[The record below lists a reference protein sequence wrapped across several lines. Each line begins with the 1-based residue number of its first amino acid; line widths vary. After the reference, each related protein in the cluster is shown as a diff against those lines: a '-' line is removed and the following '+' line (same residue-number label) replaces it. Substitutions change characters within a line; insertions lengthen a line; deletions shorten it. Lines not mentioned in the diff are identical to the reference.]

1 MERGYQANVTLGLFR
16 GGRDAAEKLRDEQLS
31 GEAMRLLLD
40 CLLQIAILELRAF
53 PNIPP
58 VYKSG
63 VKYRVR
69 RSPCGEDAWRDPLSC
84 LEERIADCKD
94 LACWRAAE
102 LIVRLGIMAKP
113 VFIRQ
118 ERPGDGPL
126 YHILVEMP
134 DGSYEDPSIILGMTA
149 AG

>member
-1 MERGYQANVTLGLFR
+1 MERGYQANITLGLFR
-16 GGRDAAEKLRDEQLS
+16 GGATDAERARDEELS
-31 GEAMRLLLD
+31 GQAMRLLLD
-40 CLLQIAILELRAF
+40 CLLAIDILELRAF
-53 PNIPP
+53 PDIPP
-58 VYKSG
+58 VYKSR

-69 RSPCGEDAWRDPLSC
+69 RSPCGEDAWRDVLSC
-84 LEERIADCKD
+84 IEERIADCKD

-102 LIVRLGIMAKP
+102 LIVRLGIAAKP

-134 DGSYEDPSIILGMTA
+134 DGSYEDPSIILGMTT
-149 AG
+149 G